1 MPYGPGTYGKQVGRP
16 SESQKGDSKP
26 LQVAIANQ
34 INKKKPA
41 PTNMKKRNVS
51 SY

>member
-34 INKKKPA
+34 MKNKPQSKAIKKPGVLNA
-41 PTNMKKRNVS
+41 
-51 SY
+51 